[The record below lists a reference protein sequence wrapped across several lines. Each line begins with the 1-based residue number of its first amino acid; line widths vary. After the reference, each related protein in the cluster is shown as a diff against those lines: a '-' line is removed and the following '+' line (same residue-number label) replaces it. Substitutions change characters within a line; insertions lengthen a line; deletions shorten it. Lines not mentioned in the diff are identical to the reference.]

1 MPGTLV
7 LASTS
12 PYRAALLARLGIAFE
27 TVAPQVDESALDGEP
42 PRQRAMRLARAK
54 AEDVAAHRP
63 DDLVLGC
70 DQVACCDGRIHDK
83 PGDAERC
90 HAQLRASSGKACEF
104 YTAVALLRLSPR
116 AIDEHVD
123 YTVVRFRPLSD
134 AEIVRY
140 VELDRPFDCAGGFR
154 SEGRGS
160 WLFESID
167 SSDPAA
173 IVGLPLLWVA
183 GRLRAAGL
191 DPLVPAPP

>member
-27 TVAPQVDESALDGEP
+27 TVAPHVDESVREGEP
-42 PRQRAMRLARAK
+42 ARQRALRLARAK
-54 AEDVAAHRP
+54 AQAVAAHRP
-63 DDLVLGC
+63 DGFVLGS
-70 DQVACCDGRIHDK
+70 DQVASCDGQIHEK
-83 PGDAERC
+83 PENRERC
-90 HAQLRASSGKACEF
+90 RAQLHASSGKAVEF
-104 YTAVALLRLSPR
+104 YTAAVLLRSNPHT
-116 AIDEHVD
+116 IDEHVD
-123 YTVVRFRPLSD
+123 YTVVRFRPLTD

-154 SEGRGS
+154 SEGRGA

-167 SSDPAA
+167 TSDPAA

-183 GRLRAAGL
+183 GALRAAGL
-191 DPLVPAPP
+191 DPLAPAPP